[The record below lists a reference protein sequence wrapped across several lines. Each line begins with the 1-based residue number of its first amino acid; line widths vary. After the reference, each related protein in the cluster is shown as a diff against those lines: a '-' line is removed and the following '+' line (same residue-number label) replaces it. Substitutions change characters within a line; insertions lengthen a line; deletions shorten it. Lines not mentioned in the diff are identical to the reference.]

1 MVILIVGG
9 RETDPHTDA
18 LMVSGLGGR
27 GYLEC
32 LGGGEGGEWRGG
44 ERGGF
49 GEGWKEGRGRWWFRE
64 EDGGLGGEW
73 GRINR
78 L

>member
-9 RETDPHTDA
+9 RETDPNTDT

-27 GYLEC
+27 GYLEG

-44 ERGGF
+44 ERGGIGVVEG
-49 GEGWKEGRGRWWFRE
+49 GERGWWFRE
-64 EDGGLGGEW
+64 EEGGLGREW